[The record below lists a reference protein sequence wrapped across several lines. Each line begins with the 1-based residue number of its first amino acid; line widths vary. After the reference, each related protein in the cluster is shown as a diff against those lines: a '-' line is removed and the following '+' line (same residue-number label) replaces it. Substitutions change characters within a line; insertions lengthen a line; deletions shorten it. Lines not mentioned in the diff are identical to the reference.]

1 MELWDIITP
10 SNLTR
15 FSREVPIPQT
25 YNLQNAIPDRTVNS
39 FKARIR
45 SVTRT
50 IEAAKFRAY
59 NAENFIARRPVVLSI
74 TDLTLPPF
82 GQKLPLTEQEI
93 LEQAIAENDVNGDV
107 VNQIYDDAETNVRA
121 TRARA
126 ELAKGDLLTDGAFT
140 LTDENGLT
148 LEADFGLTNAHKP
161 SLSGTAQWTTA
172 NAATATPLTD
182 ELAWIQQMVDDGG
195 GAPVVAYT
203 ARVNLLTLAQ
213 NAEYRAAYWGGN
225 AGQQINLDPAQV
237 QAVPDRYSLPPI
249 IVNDTKVQVSDGSGT
264 TTQRIIPDDVFIL
277 VGEGAAE
284 FQWGLTAQALQVASG
299 GTDVAFTR
307 RDAPGIFTA
316 TYKETEPAAR
326 WTSTYA
332 CGMPLL
338 LDKSRLLTATV
349 R

>member
-10 SNLTR
+10 SALTR

-25 YNLQNAIPDRTVNS
+25 YNLGAAIPDRSVNS
-39 FKARIR
+39 FRARIR
-45 SVTRT
+45 DVTRT
-50 IEAAKFRAY
+50 IEAAKFRSY

-93 LEQAIAENDVNGDV
+93 LEQAIVGSDPNGDV
-107 VNQIYDDAETNVRA
+107 VAQIYDDAETNVRA

-126 ELAKGDLLTDGAFT
+126 ELAKGDLLADGAFT

-148 LEADFGLTNAHKP
+148 LEADFGLDP
-161 SLSGTAQWTTA
+161 SHTPALSGTALWSATG
-172 NAATATPLTD
+172 TATPLTD
-182 ELAWIQQMVDDGG
+182 ELGWMQQMIDDGG
-195 GAPVVAYT
+195 GTPVVAYT
-203 ARVNLLTLAQ
+203 ARQNLTALMQ

-225 AGQQINLDPAQV
+225 AGQQINLDPTQV
-237 QAVPDRYSLPPI
+237 QAVRDRYGLPPI
-249 IVNDTKVQVSDGSGT
+249 VINDTKVQVRDGSGT
-264 TTQRIIPDDVFIL
+264 TTQRVIPDDVFIL
-277 VGEGAAE
+277 VGDGAAE
-284 FQWGLTAQALQVASG
+284 FQWGLTAQALEVAAG
-299 GTDVAFTR
+299 GADVAFTR

-316 TYKETEPAAR
+316 AYKEIEPAAR

-338 LDKSRLLTATV
+338 LDKNRLLTATV